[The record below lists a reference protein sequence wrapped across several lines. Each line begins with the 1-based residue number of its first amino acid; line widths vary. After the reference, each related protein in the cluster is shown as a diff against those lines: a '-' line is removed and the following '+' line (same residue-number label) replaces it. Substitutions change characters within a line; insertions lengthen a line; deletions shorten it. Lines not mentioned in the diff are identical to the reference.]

1 MHIQQ
6 NLHKSYNRGE
16 KKMEILKDKN
26 NGNYIKD
33 TNPFEKYQ
41 KIDNDVV
48 SFYMQ
53 YNHLKNIYRQG
64 WLKVRIGLEHREK
77 CESVADHSFSMALLA
92 ITMIE
97 KYKLPY
103 DTLKCIKM
111 CIIHELGEIYVGDYT
126 PYDNITKEEKYLKE
140 KEAIQKVLKPLD
152 FDNDFLELWE
162 EFEKKETEEAKFV
175 KNLDELEFLLQSAAY
190 ELNASSFKRCIGNI
204 TDEHCKE
211 IVNSLI
217 NLTKNNKKPKVE
229 G

>member
-1 MHIQQ
+1 
-6 NLHKSYNRGE
+6 
-16 KKMEILKDKN
+16 MEILKDKN

-33 TNPFEKYQ
+33 TNPFEKYP
-41 KIDNDVV
+41 KIDNDII

-64 WLKVRIGLEHREK
+64 WLKVRIGIEHKEK

-97 KYKLPY
+97 KYNLPY

-111 CIIHELGEIYVGDYT
+111 CIIHELGEIYAGDYT
-126 PYDNITKEEKYLKE
+126 PYDNITKEGKHLQE
-140 KEAIQKVLKPLD
+140 KEAIQKVLAPLD
-152 FDNDFLELWE
+152 FDNDFLQLWDE
-162 EFEKKETEEAKFV
+162 YEKRETKEAKFV

-190 ELNASSFKRCIGNI
+190 ELDASSFKRSIGNI
-204 TDEHCKE
+204 TNEYCKE

-217 NLTKNNKKPKVE
+217 DLTKNNKKPKVE

>member
-1 MHIQQ
+1 
-6 NLHKSYNRGE
+6 
-16 KKMEILKDKN
+16 MEILTDKN

-111 CIIHELGEIYVGDYT
+111 CIIHELGEIYAGDYT
-126 PYDNITKEEKYLKE
+126 PYDNITKE
-140 KEAIQKVLKPLD
+140 
-152 FDNDFLELWE
+152 
-162 EFEKKETEEAKFV
+162 AKLV
-175 KNLDELEFLLQSAAY
+175 KNLDELEFILQAAAY
-190 ELNASSFKRCIGNI
+190 GLDTSCFKKCISNI
-204 TDEHCKE
+204 TDEYCRK
-211 IVNSLI
+211 ILNSLI
-217 NLTKNNKKPKVE
+217 KLTKNNKKPKVI

>member
-111 CIIHELGEIYVGDYT
+111 CIIHELGEIYAGDYT
-126 PYDNITKEEKYLKE
+126 PYDNITKEEKHLKE

-152 FDNDFLELWE
+152 FDNDFLAVMGRIR
-162 EFEKKETEEAKFV
+162 KKRNRRSKI
-175 KNLDELEFLLQSAAY
+175 
-190 ELNASSFKRCIGNI
+190 C
-204 TDEHCKE
+204 
-211 IVNSLI
+211 
-217 NLTKNNKKPKVE
+217 
-229 G
+229 

>member
-1 MHIQQ
+1 
-6 NLHKSYNRGE
+6 
-16 KKMEILKDKN
+16 MEVLTDKN

-111 CIIHELGEIYVGDYT
+111 CIIHELGEIYAGDYT
-126 PYDNITKEEKYLKE
+126 PYDNITKEEKHLKE
-140 KEAIQKVLKPLD
+140 KEAIQKVLKQLD
-152 FDNDFLELWE
+152 FDNDFLQLWK
-162 EFEKKETEEAKFV
+162 EFEKRETEEAKFV

-190 ELNASSFKRCIGNI
+190 ELDTSSFKRNIGNI

>member
-1 MHIQQ
+1 
-6 NLHKSYNRGE
+6 
-16 KKMEILKDKN
+16 MEILQDKN

-33 TNPFEKYQ
+33 KNPYEKYP
-41 KIDNDVV
+41 KIDNDII

-92 ITMIE
+92 ITIIE

-111 CIIHELGEIYVGDYT
+111 CIIHELGEIYAGDYT
-126 PYDNITKEEKYLKE
+126 PYDKITKEEKHFQE
-140 KEAIQKVLKPLD
+140 KEAIQKVLKSLD
-152 FDNDFLELWE
+152 FDNDFLDLWE
-162 EFEKKETEEAKFV
+162 EYEKRETEESKFV
-175 KNLDELEFLLQSAAY
+175 KNIDELDFLLQSAAY
-190 ELNASSFKRCIGNI
+190 ELNTSSFKRSIGNI
-204 TDEHCKE
+204 TDENCKE
-211 IVNSLI
+211 IVESLI
-217 NLTKNNKKPKVE
+217 NMTKNNPKPKVE